1 MKIVIVGAGGQGR
14 VVLEIIR
21 NYSHFEIVGFLDSNK
36 SLHGKKIDGFS
47 VLGDINLLFG
57 KGLNIDGAIIAI
69 GDNEIRCRF
78 AEMVSGLGIKLINA
92 IHPSATI
99 AQNAQIGRNVVIAQ
113 GSNICTHV
121 KIGDSVICNTG
132 SIIDHE
138 SVIHEGAHV
147 CPGVKLAGHV
157 TINKKAFVGIGS
169 TVIQN
174 ISIGESAIVGAGAV
188 VLRDV
193 EAEEK
198 VVGVPAREI
207 TEKANSEICPAVPV
221 ERSRVYSNNFGP
233 TIEII
238 ESFRKNHSRKAPPRY
253 SEVK

>member
-36 SLHGKKIDGFS
+36 SLHGKKIDGFP
-47 VLGDINLLFG
+47 VLGDINMLFG
-57 KGLNIDGAIIAI
+57 NTMNVDGAIIAI
-69 GDNEIRCRF
+69 GDNAIRCRF
-78 AEMVSGLGIKLINA
+78 AEMVSSLGIKLINA

-99 AQNAQIGRNVVIAQ
+99 AQNAIIGNNVVIAQ
-113 GSNICTHV
+113 GAIICTHV
-121 KIGDSVICNTG
+121 KIGNSVICNTG

-138 SVIHEGAHV
+138 SEIHEGAHI

-157 TINKKAFVGIGS
+157 TVHREAFVGIGA

-174 ISIGESAIVGAGAV
+174 TTIGESATVGAGAV
-188 VLRDV
+188 VLRNINPQDT
-193 EAEEK
+193 
-198 VVGVPAREI
+198 VVGVPAKRVLDKPDI
-207 TEKANSEICPAVPV
+207 EKPHINEKPISPVYNS
-221 ERSRVYSNNFGP
+221 NFGP

-238 ESFRKNHSRKAPPRY
+238 ESFRKNHSRIAPPKY
-253 SEVK
+253 SKV